1 MLHFPEQEDIRLK
14 RAPLTEVICQV
25 RFPPILRIASERPAA
40 FQEKVRAKLPQ
51 LEEEHGLAVL
61 PIADNAMPS
70 VQVQQAP
77 PVYQFKAVDGNTTL
91 TLAPDFYALSTTA
104 YQHWADFW
112 AMITLANSAVQD
124 VYEPNYA
131 VRIGLRYINEITFAN
146 TGLQEES
153 RLRSL
158 LRSDL
163 LTFYNQGPWEQPL
176 EMLNRLLLA
185 GEQKRDRL
193 TIRVGVK
200 KGEGEEPVILLDFDY
215 FQEGN
220 IPFETLEAFCQRA
233 HDTIYKAFRWALT
246 DDGVFEPV
254 PDEEM

>member
-1 MLHFPEQEDIRLK
+1 MLHFPEQKDIRLK

-25 RFPPILRIASERPAA
+25 RFPPILRIASESPTA

-51 LEEEHGLAVL
+51 LEEERGLTVL
-61 PIADNAMPS
+61 PVAGNAMPS
-70 VQVQQAP
+70 VQIQPAP
-77 PVYQFKAVDGNTTL
+77 PVYQFKSGDGNTTL
-91 TLAPDFYALSTTA
+91 TLAPNFYALSTKA

-112 AMITLANSAVQD
+112 TMLALANDAVQD

-146 TGLQEES
+146 TGLKEKAE
-153 RLRSL
+153 LRAL

-163 LTFYNQGPWEQPL
+163 LTFYDQGPWEQPL
-176 EMLNRLLLA
+176 EMLNRWVLV
-185 GEQKRDRL
+185 GEQETDRL
-193 TIRVGVK
+193 TIRVGFK
-200 KGEGEEPVILLDFDY
+200 EGSEPVALLDFDY

-233 HDTIYKAFRWALT
+233 HDTIYKAFRWALV
-246 DDGVFEPV
+246 DDAVFKPVSGEGV
-254 PDEEM
+254 